1 VSALDWPGLM
11 RAGLRGLG
19 LRPAEF
25 WALTPGEL
33 MLMLGLEGG
42 PRALSRDRL
51 EELARLYPDEM
62 GETR

>member
-1 VSALDWPGLM
+1 
-11 RAGLRGLG
+11 
-19 LRPAEF
+19 
-25 WALTPGEL
+25 
-33 MLMLGLEGG
+33 MLGLEGG